1 MMKETILIETPEA
14 GKTAA
19 PATLKSVA
27 ECVGLAVGT
36 ISAIL
41 NETPQSLAIPE
52 QTRTRVFAAARK
64 LRYQPNPF
72 ARALR
77 SRRVGGQPA
86 QASGSR
92 VLVFKGPE
100 QFMRAVDAMRQ
111 AGMNVPGDVAVVA
124 AEDYLGPSVNQLQ

>member
-1 MMKETILIETPEA
+1 MVKPDTGFENTGSEKNAE
-14 GKTAA
+14 

-27 ECVGLAVGT
+27 EYVGLAVGT

-41 NETPQSLAIPE
+41 NETPQSLAIP
-52 QTRTRVFAAARK
+52 QHTRARVFAAARK

-77 SRRVGGQPA
+77 TKRTGVTPA
-86 QASGSR
+86 PASGTR

-100 QFMRAVDAMRQ
+100 QFRRALDALRE
-111 AGMNVPGDVAVVA
+111 AGLNVPGDAAVVSG
-124 AEDYLGPSVNQLQ
+124 EDYLGRSVTPLQ